1 MNGPRLGDYHMTAI
15 TPGRT
20 VEPATPATMRTEAD
34 KLAFQRIMLGNGALM
49 IFMALVGGLGLWM
62 YLLGGMETPFG
73 MLQFQLPG
81 TEEGWART
89 HTGPV
94 MNGLMVL
101 GVAFTL
107 PLLDLSKRM
116 AQILGLII
124 VCDGWSNVGFYFFSN
139 FSPNRGLAFGES
151 RLGPADVFSFLA
163 LAPAYLFG
171 VLAMVALAI
180 IGWKVITGARRGL

>member
-1 MNGPRLGDYHMTAI
+1 MTAI

-81 TEEGWART
+81 TEEGWARDT
-89 HTGPV
+89 YWPGDERSH
-94 MNGLMVL
+94 
-101 GVAFTL
+101 
-107 PLLDLSKRM
+107 
-116 AQILGLII
+116 
-124 VCDGWSNVGFYFFSN
+124 
-139 FSPNRGLAFGES
+139 
-151 RLGPADVFSFLA
+151 
-163 LAPAYLFG
+163 
-171 VLAMVALAI
+171 
-180 IGWKVITGARRGL
+180 GARCRLHPTSARFEQAHGADSRTDHRL

>member
-1 MNGPRLGDYHMTAI
+1 MTAI
-15 TPGRT
+15 PPTSAETVATVQAAQTP
-20 VEPATPATMRTEAD
+20 ED
-34 KLAFQRIMLGNGALM
+34 KLAFQRVMLGNGALM

-73 MLQFQLPG
+73 MLHFQLPG
-81 TEEGWART
+81 SPDGWART

-101 GVAFTL
+101 GIAFTL
-107 PLLDLSKRM
+107 PLLSLTRRT
-116 AQILGLII
+116 ARILGWII

-151 RLGPADVFSFLA
+151 RLGPADIFSFLA
-163 LAPAYLFG
+163 LAPAYFFG
-171 VLAMVALAI
+171 VLAMGALAV
-180 IGWKVITGARRGL
+180 IGWKAIVGARSTL